1 MRTPSTGSDCRSHR
15 GALPYLNAHF
25 KLRGVSRHRSFAQ
38 SITAVKMIWFFA
50 FSGGAE
56 HLSCSLHLEE
66 HQFVTTIHLS
76 SKQTSPG
83 QPK

>member
-1 MRTPSTGSDCRSHR
+1 MRTPSPDSNCRSHR
-15 GALPYLNAHF
+15 GALPYLNAHL
-25 KLRGVSRHRSFAQ
+25 KLRGVSCHRSFAQ
-38 SITAVKMIWFFA
+38 SIPAVKMIWFFA

-66 HQFVTTIHLS
+66 HFVTTIHLS